1 VDFLQSQ
8 IDFRPMLV
16 EASGEAR
23 MLRDLLLIVVS
34 GAVAAAMPRR
44 SGR

>member
-1 VDFLQSQ
+1 VDFRQSQ
-8 IDFRPMLV
+8 IDFRPVLV

-23 MLRDLLLIVVS
+23 MIRDLSLMMVG

-44 SGR
+44 FGR